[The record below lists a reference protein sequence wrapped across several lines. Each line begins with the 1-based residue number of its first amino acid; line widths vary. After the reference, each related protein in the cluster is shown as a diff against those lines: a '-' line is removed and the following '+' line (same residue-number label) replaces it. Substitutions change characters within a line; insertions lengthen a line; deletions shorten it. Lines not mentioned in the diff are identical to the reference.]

1 MFFWIVIFGLIVGLS
16 LGLTGGGGS
25 LFAVPLLVY
34 GAGRSVEEAV
44 SISLVSVGAT
54 ALTGAFAAWR
64 EGVAEMRT
72 GLIVALAGV
81 AGAPLGTAIAANLS
95 PAIVLAIFAIVMI
108 VVAIQLWRKA
118 TPPDALPAKPESECS
133 PDQGA
138 CRRDESG
145 HLNLTSR
152 CAIVLAIV
160 GFVTGVLTG
169 LLGVGGGFA
178 IVPALVLFSRMPIHV
193 AVGTSLTVVAIV
205 SASGVASRLVAGA
218 TFDPIVT
225 ALFLAGGIGGLFA
238 GRRLGKRLSGPVLQ
252 RLFAAA
258 ILAVAVFVI
267 SSSLTGGTS

>member
-1 MFFWIVIFGLIVGLS
+1 MFVWIAIFGIVVGLS

-54 ALTGAFAAWR
+54 ALTGAVAAWR

-72 GLIVALAGV
+72 GLLVAVAGV
-81 AGAPLGTAIAANLS
+81 AGAPLGTAIAAHLS
-95 PAIVLAIFAIVMI
+95 PAIVLTLFAIVML
-108 VVAIQLWRKA
+108 VVATQLWRKA
-118 TPPDALPAKPESECS
+118 TPRGAGPTGPETECS
-133 PDQGA
+133 PDTGA
-138 CRRDESG
+138 CRRDEG
-145 HLNLTSR
+145 GRLNLTSR
-152 CAIVLAIV
+152 CAMLLAAV

-178 IVPALVLFSRMPIHV
+178 IVPALVLFSRMPIHI
-193 AVGTSLTVVAIV
+193 AVGTSLTVVAVV

-218 TFDPIVT
+218 TFDPVVT
-225 ALFLAGGIGGLFA
+225 ALFLAGGIAGLFA
-238 GRRLGKRLSGPVLQ
+238 GRRLARLLSGHVLQ

-258 ILAVAVFVI
+258 IVAVAAFVI
-267 SSSLTGGTS
+267 VSALAGGTS